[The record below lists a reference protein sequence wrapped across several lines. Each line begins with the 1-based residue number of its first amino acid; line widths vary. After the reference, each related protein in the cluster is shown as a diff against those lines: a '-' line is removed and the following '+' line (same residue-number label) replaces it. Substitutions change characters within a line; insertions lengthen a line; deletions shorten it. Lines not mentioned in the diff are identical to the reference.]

1 MASSRSAVGA
11 AISLVIRNTMMAVI
25 KQFSQDNLVIVWLGL
40 VTITA
45 LSWILAEGF
54 ARQLEDFL
62 SPSSTGTLV
71 LSLAVAKVMIILYY
85 FFNIR
90 SFQLRFRFLSE
101 LSVFVIWIM
110 LVSLSAA

>member
-1 MASSRSAVGA
+1 MGA
-11 AISLVIRNTMMAVI
+11 AVSLVIRNTMMAVI

-40 VTITA
+40 VSITA
-45 LSWILAEGF
+45 LSWLLAEGF
-54 ARQLEDFL
+54 ARQLVDFL
-62 SPSSTGTLV
+62 SPSTTGTLV
-71 LSLAVAKVMIILYY
+71 LSLAVAKVMVILYY

-90 SFQLRFRFLSE
+90 TFPLRFRFLSE